1 MVTVNVANGEFF
13 FTPSSVTI
21 HTCDSVLWTWSSSGH
36 SSTSGSPGTPSG
48 LWTLEFSTRELFSC
62 TRSTPLGRSH
72 ITALARGMLWYG
84 RHGYCLEFDADSFT
98 DGHANPTPAVTARLG
113 NISTSGLVKTGS
125 DVMIGGFIFKG
136 AERRQS
142 LCVQLVPS

>member
-1 MVTVNVANGEFF
+1 MVNSFSRLLPSR
-13 FTPSSVTI
+13 FTPAI
-21 HTCDSVLWTWSSSGH
+21 RC
-36 SSTSGSPGTPSG
+36 SG
-48 LWTLEFSTRELFSC
+48 LGVRADTAVPRV
-62 TRSTPLGRSH
+62 RRGRLPGCGLWNSQPGSYFHAHVQHRWVVLILPHSH
-72 ITALARGMLWYG
+72 GACCGMG